1 MSARIEGGDPTATE
15 EFQALRF
22 HLRELELSLRRKS
35 AACTHLASVRE
46 QSGAVDA
53 VEEAARLHGKA
64 DGLKIAAE
72 DIMRAFFSSPPFDAA
87 QEKARHVAENDVA
100 QQRADCAAD
109 FAKKV
114 EV

>member
-22 HLRELELSLRRKS
+22 HLRELELSLRR
-35 AACTHLASVRE
+35 
-46 QSGAVDA
+46 GAVDA